1 MNGKNNTENYI
12 SSGNTI
18 VDKLGQMDFTGNIV
32 NPNWNYHVT
41 NENNKP
47 NYLAVQI
54 LAEIVYWTR
63 PSVVVDNETGVVELR
78 KKFSHGDYY
87 QVSYSQLEEKFNCT
101 LKQAQSA
108 MKLLFETGVIKQH
121 LINDEHG
128 INQMYLEVVPEIL
141 HKFNTEEKEKRNHR
155 KDKNKIDVI
164 TKTDMPSQQKE
175 DEVYTKRDP
184 PNDKNVMTYT
194 DIIIEKK
201 EENNIETTTITE
213 SVPDRIVPATVS
225 ESCIIEC
232 GSDKLFNLTKELF
245 AKYNLSDK
253 DISEIISIAQSD
265 FNKITKA
272 HKVLVKY
279 KKPINSI
286 MGFLQD
292 AILNNWEPDVKSTVI
307 STSHGANDYYL
318 RCGYSSWEELEV
330 AWQNKSVS

>member
-1 MNGKNNTENYI
+1 MNEKNNTGNYI
-12 SSGNTI
+12 SSGNAI

-87 QVSYSQLEEKFNCT
+87 QVCYSQLEEKFNCT
-101 LKQAQSA
+101 QKQAKSA
-108 MKLLFETGVIKQH
+108 MKLLFETGVIIQH

-164 TKTDMPSQQKE
+164 TKTDIPSQQKE
-175 DEVYTKRDP
+175 DEVYTKKDL

-194 DIIIEKK
+194 DINKENKEK
-201 EENNIETTTITE
+201 NNIETTTITE
-213 SVPDRIVPATVS
+213 SASDRIVPATVS

-232 GSDKLFNLTKELF
+232 GSDKLFNITKELF
-245 AKYNLSDK
+245 IKYSLSDS

-272 HKVLVKY
+272 HKVIVNY
-279 KKPINSI
+279 KKPISSI
-286 MGFLQD
+286 MGFLRN
-292 AILNNWEPDVKSTVI
+292 AIINNWNPEGKESHADNSFDEYLKRNGLKS
-307 STSHGANDYYL
+307 
-318 RCGYSSWEELEV
+318 EEDLNSILF
-330 AWQNKSVS
+330 AS

>member
-41 NENNKP
+41 NEKDKP

-63 PSVVVDNETGVVELR
+63 PSVVVNNETGVVEFK

-128 INQMYLEVVPEIL
+128 INQMYLEVVPEVL
-141 HKFNTEEKEKRNHR
+141 YRFNTEEKEKRNHR

-164 TKTDMPSQQKE
+164 TKTDIPSQQKE
-175 DEVYTKRDP
+175 DEVYTKKDL

-194 DIIIEKK
+194 DINKENKEK
-201 EENNIETTTITE
+201 NNIETTTITE
-213 SVPDRIVPATVS
+213 SASDRIVPATVS

-232 GSDKLFNLTKELF
+232 GSDKLFNITKELF
-245 AKYNLSDK
+245 IKYSLSDS

-272 HKVLVKY
+272 HKVIVNY
-279 KKPINSI
+279 KKPIGSVI
-286 MGFLQD
+286 GFLRN
-292 AILNNWEPDVKSTVI
+292 AIINNWSPDDKESHTDNSLIKYLNRNGLKSEE
-307 STSHGANDYYL
+307 DL
-318 RCGYSSWEELEV
+318 YSALF
-330 AWQNKSVS
+330 VS

>member
-1 MNGKNNTENYI
+1 MNGKNNTGNFI
-12 SSGNTI
+12 SSGNAI

-63 PSVVVDNETGVVELR
+63 PSIAVNETGVVEFK

-141 HKFNTEEKEKRNHR
+141 HRFNTEEKEKRNHR

-164 TKTDMPSQQKE
+164 TKTDIPSQQKE
-175 DEVYTKRDP
+175 DEVYTKKDL

-194 DIIIEKK
+194 DINKENKEK
-201 EENNIETTTITE
+201 NNIETTTITE
-213 SVPDRIVPATVS
+213 SASDKIAPSPVS
-225 ESCIIEC
+225 DSCILEC

-253 DISEIISIAQSD
+253 DISEIINVAQSD

-272 HKVLVKY
+272 YKVIVNY
-279 KKPINSI
+279 KKPIGSV
-286 MGFLQD
+286 MGFLRN
-292 AILNNWEPDVKSTVI
+292 AIIENWEYKENIVTI
-307 STSHGANDYYL
+307 SSDNEYYL
-318 RCGYSSWEELEV
+318 RCGCSSWEELEKIV
-330 AWQNKSVS
+330 APAV

>member
-1 MNGKNNTENYI
+1 MNEKNKTGNHI

-63 PSVVVDNETGVVELR
+63 PSVDVDNKTGIAEFK

-87 QVSYSQLEEKFNCT
+87 QVCYSQLEEKFNCT

-108 MKLLFETGVIKQH
+108 MKLLFETGVIIQH

-128 INQMYLEVVPEIL
+128 TNQMYLEVVPEIL
-141 HKFNTEEKEKRNHR
+141 HRFNTEEKDKRNHR
-155 KDKNKIDVI
+155 KDNNKIEVT
-164 TKTDMPSQQKE
+164 TKTDIPSPQKE
-175 DEVYTKRDP
+175 DEVYTKKSP

-194 DIIIEKK
+194 DIIIENK
-201 EENNIETTTITE
+201 EENNTETTTITG
-213 SVPDRIVPATVS
+213 STPDRIAPTPVS
-225 ESCIIEC
+225 NSCILEC

-265 FNKITKA
+265 FNRITKA
-272 HKVLVKY
+272 HKVIVNY
-279 KKPINSI
+279 KKPISSI
-286 MGFLQD
+286 MGFLRN
-292 AILNNWEPDVKSTVI
+292 AILNNWESDVKSTV
-307 STSHGANDYYL
+307 SNSNDYYL
-318 RCGYSSWEELEV
+318 RYGYSSWEELEA
-330 AWQNKSVS
+330 AWINECNK